1 MQSENEHVEEFL
13 AYYPTLK
20 SPEYAVLIRGEW
32 GTGKTWFVKEVFEL
46 NQTDKID
53 KSKLYVSLNGVSSI
67 AEIENEFFRQLHPI
81 RSSKGAKIAGRLIK
95 GLLKTTIRFD
105 LDEND
110 DGKTDN
116 AITVS
121 LPNEDLL
128 NSLNLTDD
136 TILIFD
142 DIERCS
148 IPICNVLGYIN
159 QFVEHEGLKVI
170 LIANEKE
177 IDTNNEE
184 YKKIK
189 EKLIGKTFE
198 VKPNI
203 KPALEHFISLLSENK
218 QEIFTDNLAVITD
231 VFKSSEYNNLRIL
244 KYASLDFERILSK
257 LTTDILDKKQLISG
271 FLALYLALS
280 FEIKRGKIVVSDIIS
295 TMKITVSKHVNNEEK
310 IYPYDEHVISK
321 YTSINFYDL
330 ELSRNIWD
338 DIFTRGV
345 VPIDE
350 LNECLKN
357 SQYFL
362 ADKEANQPNWIHL
375 WYARQ
380 KSDEEFEEILRD
392 VERQWE
398 AFEYDD
404 VGVVRHIAGI
414 FFWLSSI
421 NLYPKSNEEILTHAK
436 LFIDK
441 LKDNEFF
448 CRKSSQ
454 YAAYDESYVGLGFHG
469 KDATEF
475 SQLSSY
481 IKQKNEEAIRES
493 YPEEAT
499 KLAELMKTNSLE
511 FCQNLVAHYGYDSA
525 VVCRFYKIPIL
536 SFMSDETF
544 VNTFISLDQN
554 DKRRIADIFSNR
566 YDYYASDLIDELD
579 WLKNVTER
587 LEKIVQERAGKISGH
602 SIRLMIEHN
611 FKVAIQE
618 LEHKKQQVDAGR
630 LGTSSM

>member
-1 MQSENEHVEEFL
+1 MQSENEHVKEFL
-13 AYYPTLK
+13 THYSTLK

-46 NQTDKID
+46 NQTDKVD
-53 KSKLYVSLNGVSSI
+53 KSKLYVSLNGVSSL

-81 RSSKGAKIAGRLIK
+81 RSSKGAKIVGRLIK

-105 LDEND
+105 LDENN

-121 LPNEDLL
+121 LPNEELL

-177 IDTNNEE
+177 IDTNDKE
-184 YKKIK
+184 YKRIK

-203 KPALEHFISLLSENK
+203 KPALEHFISLLSEDK
-218 QEIFTDNLAVITD
+218 QEIFTDNLAVIID
-231 VFKSSEYNNLRIL
+231 IFKSSEYNNLRIL
-244 KYASLDFERILSK
+244 KYALLDFERILSK
-257 LTTDILDKKQLISG
+257 LTADILDKKQLISA

-280 FEIKRGKIVVSDIIS
+280 FEIKRGEIKIDDIVSPMDIAV
-295 TMKITVSKHVNNEEK
+295 KQLHKEE
-310 IYPYDEHVISK
+310 ICPYDEHVISK

-338 DIFTRGV
+338 EIFTRGI

-357 SQYFL
+357 SQYF
-362 ADKEANQPNWIHL
+362 EAGQPNWIHL
-375 WYARQ
+375 WYATQ

-414 FFWLSSI
+414 LFWLSSI
-421 NLYPKSNEEILTHAK
+421 NLYQKSNEEILTHAK
-436 LFIDK
+436 LFINK
-441 LKDNEFF
+441 LKERKNEFF
-448 CRKSSQ
+448 
-454 YAAYDESYVGLGFHG
+454 YAKFSIYTKLFPNEGYAGLGFHG
-469 KDATEF
+469 NDAPEF
-475 SQLSSY
+475 QQLFEY
-481 IKQKNEEAIRES
+481 IKQKHEEATLES
-493 YPEEAT
+493 YPREAE
-499 KLAELMKTNSLE
+499 KLAELMKTNPLE
-511 FCQNLVAHYGYDSA
+511 FCQNLIVFRGSDVA
-525 VVCRFYKIPIL
+525 CRFYNIPIL

-554 DKRRIADIFSNR
+554 DRRRIADVFNDR
-566 YDYYASDLIDELD
+566 YDHYASDLIDELD

-587 LEKIVQERAGKISGH
+587 LEKIAQERIGKISGH
-602 SIRLMIEHN
+602 AIGLMIEHN
-611 FKVAIQE
+611 FNVAIQE
-618 LEHKKQQVDAGR
+618 LEHKKQQIDAVKFS
-630 LGTSSM
+630 TSDV